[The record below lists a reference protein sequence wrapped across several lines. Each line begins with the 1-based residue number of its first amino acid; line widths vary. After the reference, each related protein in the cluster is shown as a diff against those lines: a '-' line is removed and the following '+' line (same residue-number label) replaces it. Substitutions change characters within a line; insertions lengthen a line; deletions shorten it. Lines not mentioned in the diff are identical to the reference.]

1 MIKVLLVDDHEL
13 VRTGIEALLNDVE
26 NIQVIGVAKSGEEAV
41 DAVVALSPSV
51 VMMDVNMPGIGGIE
65 ACRRILQKDSGV
77 KIIAVSVHNDG
88 PIPHQLLKLG
98 VLGFVSKGSPVDEM
112 VHAIRN
118 VMDGKRY
125 LCSEVANNLAFQGL
139 PGSNESPFSILSNR
153 EAEVVSL
160 ILQGK
165 TIKEM
170 STALFLS
177 DKTIN
182 TYRYRLYSKLQ
193 IRNDVELIRLA
204 LKFDSDVGVAKI

>member
-1 MIKVLLVDDHEL
+1 MINVLLVDDHEL

-26 NIQVIGVAKSGEEAV
+26 DISVIGVAKSGEEAV
-41 DAVVALSPSV
+41 DAVVSLSPCV
-51 VMMDVNMPGIGGIE
+51 VMMDVNMPGIGGVE
-65 ACRRILQKDSGV
+65 ACRRILQNDAGV
-77 KIIAVSVHNDG
+77 RIIALSVHNDG

-98 VLGFVSKGSPVDEM
+98 VLGFVSKGSPVGEM

-118 VMDGKRY
+118 VMQGKRY

-139 PGSNESPFSILSNR
+139 PGSTESPFSMLSNR
-153 EAEVVSL
+153 ESEVVSL

-170 STALFLS
+170 SSILILS

-182 TYRYRLYSKLQ
+182 TYRYRLYNKLQ

-204 LKFDSDVGVAKI
+204 LKFDRDVDISLV